1 MFAEGKFG
9 GLRMTRPL
17 TTLIIL
23 FLCVRCLGQSAF
35 QEITPGSSTRAQVT
49 KVLGQPVRSNGTVSE
64 HRPPQGI
71 AKVEVEYRSGS
82 DLVDRIEVYFVR
94 PISRQALLQQFS
106 LPQTSDKKASA
117 GDKLIEY
124 FAGTSMLALTYAS
137 ADTSGGI
144 SNIGYYSSELFER
157 ASGIRTEVSKPVTP
171 SVTPRGGSRESCFV
185 GDPGM
190 ASTNRTDQFNW
201 AQRQTP
207 AQLQANLLDKTN
219 RLFTCPSMSND
230 QLTSAFAELSV
241 TVAHWVHNYPC
252 FANDRGALSE
262 DWDAHKQ
269 WASTRSSSELLGNI
283 QWKITTALKC
293 LVTRGAKS
301 SLFAASSVAIA
312 KAGS

>member
-1 MFAEGKFG
+1 
-9 GLRMTRPL
+9 MTRPL
-17 TTLIIL
+17 TTLIIF
-23 FLCVRCLGQSAF
+23 FLCASCLGQSAF
-35 QEITPGSSTRAQVT
+35 QEITPGSSTRTQVT

-64 HRPPQGI
+64 YRPPQGI
-71 AKVEVEYRSGS
+71 AKVQVEYRSGS

-106 LPQTSDKKASA
+106 LPQSSDKKASA

-124 FAGTSMLALTYAS
+124 FAGTSMLALTYAT

-144 SNIGYYSSELFER
+144 SNIGYYSAELFEK
-157 ASGIRTEVSKPVTP
+157 AAGIRTETSKALTP
-171 SVTPRGGSRESCFV
+171 ATNPGMSPGTNPGRGSGESCFAA
-185 GDPGM
+185 DPGM
-190 ASTNRTDQFNW
+190 ASTNRTDHFNW

-219 RLFTCPSMSND
+219 RLFTCPSMTDD

-241 TVAHWVHNYPC
+241 TIAHWVHNYPC